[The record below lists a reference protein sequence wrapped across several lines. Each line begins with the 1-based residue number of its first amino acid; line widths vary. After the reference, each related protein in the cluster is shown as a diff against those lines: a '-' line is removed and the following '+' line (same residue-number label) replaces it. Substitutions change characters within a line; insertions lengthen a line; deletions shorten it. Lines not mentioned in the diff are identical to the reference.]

1 MLKIQQKERKL
12 KMFKF
17 EKILMVSLIL
27 SLASFSNVLAQE
39 NLKTAEKKEQN
50 VAVLNSEPSEKLDDN
65 MKVLKNIK
73 YIDFTN
79 AEKEMPIAK
88 EKAEQRVKQNMN
100 LIYCCVNP
108 FFKDRK
114 DMSNFFA
121 KSLFLNY
128 VYDELIKELK
138 KDKELEEYLNKKNE
152 LMDEWLSEG
161 VTNEQVIKIS
171 LNYALLSDRLNNKN
185 SGDFFRILLKAPSK
199 MMQKIDYVFKSSER
213 MKNIFNEKNFSD
225 EKFEEIKNNAVLF
238 LEKEKLRIEE
248 KLKNAADAC
257 EKKKKAKFKRVVY
270 WVVRECYKVR
280 TIESFKEARLKEL
293 KYLEEK
299 VAEISNKL
307 IQGMLNERIES
318 IKGTINT
325 EENLRKSYEEEKS
338 GVDFNLK
345 YVFENL
351 ANDCL
356 ELQKT
361 IAKDVAFEKQA
372 AKQQIEIINYNI
384 KAVWNIS
391 KSDFEKVLSEV
402 ATEKTNELLEIPYP
416 I

>member
-1 MLKIQQKERKL
+1 MLKIQQNERKL

-17 EKILMVSLIL
+17 KKIFMVSLIL
-27 SLASFSNVLAQE
+27 SLASFSNVLAEE

-50 VAVLNSEPSEKLDDN
+50 VAVLNSEPDEKLDDKI
-65 MKVLKNIK
+65 KVLKNIK

-185 SGDFFRILLKAPSK
+185 SGDFFRILLKVPSK

-225 EKFEEIKNNAVLF
+225 EKFEEIKNNAILF
-238 LEKEKLRIEE
+238 
-248 KLKNAADAC
+248 
-257 EKKKKAKFKRVVY
+257 
-270 WVVRECYKVR
+270 
-280 TIESFKEARLKEL
+280 
-293 KYLEEK
+293 
-299 VAEISNKL
+299 
-307 IQGMLNERIES
+307 
-318 IKGTINT
+318 
-325 EENLRKSYEEEKS
+325 
-338 GVDFNLK
+338 
-345 YVFENL
+345 
-351 ANDCL
+351 
-356 ELQKT
+356 
-361 IAKDVAFEKQA
+361 
-372 AKQQIEIINYNI
+372 
-384 KAVWNIS
+384 
-391 KSDFEKVLSEV
+391 
-402 ATEKTNELLEIPYP
+402 
-416 I
+416 